1 MIVGHAFLA
10 FALCAGFALWDRWS
24 RRSARQVGLVAAAFA
39 LLPDVDMAYALI
51 GVVGLVGGTP
61 DGPLAVARGFW
72 GASTAVHRAVTHSVL
87 LAVPA
92 AIAFALWAMPGA
104 ESDRDRLFR
113 RWVGLVLLAGLC
125 LIAFQVS
132 GLLGLAAM
140 GLYAA
145 IGLSFATAIA
155 RFGTLDSRI
164 ILAAIFVGL
173 ISHPFG
179 DVFTG
184 TPPNFLYPFP
194 VVVVGDVF
202 HLHPDPT
209 LHLLYTF
216 GLELATIWV
225 AFRVFVGTIDGFS
238 VGTVGVGYAVTGL
251 GFALLVP
258 IVQAPTLEAS
268 YHFVLPVVGFGVL
281 VGVVAYWASV
291 ADRHPSG
298 IDRALATAAVALRGM
313 LVAFGSYAIV
323 YLLVHPHLI
332 RAL

>member
-1 MIVGHAFLA
+1 VTLCVLA
-10 FALCAGFALWDRWS
+10 FW
-24 RRSARQVGLVAAAFA
+24 
-39 LLPDVDMAYALI
+39 
-51 GVVGLVGGTP
+51 
-61 DGPLAVARGFW
+61 
-72 GASTAVHRAVTHSVL
+72 
-87 LAVPA
+87 
-92 AIAFALWAMPGA
+92 
-104 ESDRDRLFR
+104 
-113 RWVGLVLLAGLC
+113 
-125 LIAFQVS
+125 VS
-132 GLLGLAAM
+132 GPLGLAAI

-155 RFGTLDSRI
+155 RFGTLDARI
-164 ILAAIFVGL
+164 VLAAISVGL

-194 VVVVGDVF
+194 VVVLGDVF

-258 IVQAPTLEAS
+258 IVRAPTLEAS
-268 YHFVLPVVGFGVL
+268 YHFVIPVVGFGVL
-281 VGVVAYWASV
+281 IGLVAYLVSFI
-291 ADRHPSG
+291 DGHLSG
-298 IDRALATAAVALRGM
+298 IDLALATAAVALRGT

-323 YLLVHPHLI
+323 YLLVHSHLI